1 MMTVTR
7 GEGIPPNI
15 MKNWCNPPVQTVACL
30 IWIVEPGAPWYV
42 GLATMKRGGR

>member
-7 GEGIPPNI
+7 GEGMSPDI
-15 MKNWCNPPVQTVACL
+15 MQIGAIRQSQQVAGL